1 VTTAQRDSETMQ
13 DFIVGRLSDAE
24 RRAFEDRLVG
34 DPALARELEQ
44 SLRMREGLQQL
55 RTQGYFRKAVSRG
68 GAFRIWVPALLAA
81 GCAGLGLFLWL
92 SHVTAP
98 LPVLMASLESRT
110 ADVRPLVA
118 AHFTFLSMRGGST
131 PDLELP
137 STGLIEIRAA
147 PDTRGT
153 SLRYRIS
160 LVRHEESGVAQPV
173 ADLAGIAL
181 STDGYVHCYADA
193 SRLVPGSYVLRVRP
207 DTANG
212 MAEEFPF
219 NLRAAVS
226 GSSR

>member
-1 VTTAQRDSETMQ
+1 MQ
-13 DFIVGRLSDAE
+13 DFIVGRMSDAE
-24 RRAFEDRLVG
+24 RQVFEDRLMR

-55 RTQGYFRKAVSRG
+55 QTQGYFGKPASRG
-68 GAFRIWVPALLAA
+68 RSFRIWVPMLLAA
-81 GCAGLGLFLWL
+81 GCAGLALFLWL
-92 SHVTAP
+92 SQATTHSS
-98 LPVLMASLESRT
+98 VLTASLESRT

-131 PDLELP
+131 PDLALP

-147 PDTRGT
+147 PGMRET
-153 SLRYRIS
+153 SLRYRVS
-160 LVRHEESGVAQPV
+160 LVRQEEEGVAVPI

-193 SRLVPGSYVLRVRP
+193 SRLVPGSYVLRIQP
-207 DTANG
+207 DTDTKG
-212 MAEEFPF
+212 TAEEFPF
-219 NLRAAVS
+219 NLRAGVT